1 MQLKPCKFEEVCALK
16 KVYKDITYFKKEEF
30 KRPPCDECSIY
41 QEKEDDQNE
50 CNKKV

>member
-16 KVYKDITYFKKEEF
+16 KVYEGIAYFKKEEF

-41 QEKEDDQNE
+41 QEKEDQNE
-50 CNKKV
+50 RNKKV